1 MRLLIKI
8 IEGEP
13 DEVVKVY
20 NAIKLSCNGFS
31 DDSDPDA
38 PVSFSSTASAEAST
52 EAATPKPERIGFAQR
67 MAMRKEFVRS
77 RAQAGQGRI
86 QAAIEFFSL
95 DDDDLIHAVY
105 SVASTNGISVQAFGD
120 GQIFK
125 QFLDFISAH
134 WGDILKL
141 LLPLLG
147 L

>member
-1 MRLLIKI
+1 VKLIIKI

-13 DEVVKVY
+13 AEIVKV
-20 NAIKLSCNGFS
+20 IDSICDHEDETNGEAS
-31 DDSDPDA
+31 
-38 PVSFSSTASAEAST
+38 VSSTASAEAST
-52 EAATPKPERIGFAQR
+52 EASTPKPERIGFAQR

-77 RAQAGQGRI
+77 RSQSGQGRI

-105 SVASTNGISVQAFGD
+105 SVASANGISVQAFGD
-120 GQIFK
+120 GQLFK